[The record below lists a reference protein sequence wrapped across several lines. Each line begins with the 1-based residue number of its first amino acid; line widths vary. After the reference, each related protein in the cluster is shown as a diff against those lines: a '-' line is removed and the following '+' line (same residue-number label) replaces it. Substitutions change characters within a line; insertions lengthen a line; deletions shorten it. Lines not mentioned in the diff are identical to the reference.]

1 VSTKISLIYSSI
13 LGIYFQEMAYAK
25 MTAFPGSNK
34 PEIGD
39 IFRYSIS
46 SVHQQY
52 VPQATKEYNELLTT
66 EAKLAKEDQNM
77 VIII

>member
-39 IFRYSIS
+39 IFRHSIS
-46 SVHQQY
+46 SDHQQH